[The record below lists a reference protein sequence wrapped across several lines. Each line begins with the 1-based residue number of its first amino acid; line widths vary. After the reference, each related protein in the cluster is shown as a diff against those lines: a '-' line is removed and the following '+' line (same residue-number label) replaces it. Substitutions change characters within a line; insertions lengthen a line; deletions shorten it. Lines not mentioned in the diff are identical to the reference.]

1 MAEVVKISDI
11 VVPAD
16 RSRALDKNYAIV
28 LADGLERD
36 GLFHPIQVRRTPNAK
51 GGKFTLVSGLH
62 RLEAARNLGWAEI
75 EAKIVEANATEAL
88 RLEIEENL
96 RRYDLTVLDR
106 AHAVVEMRRL
116 WEEEH
121 GAIERGNPLL
131 KANSANLSE
140 LDNGDREVG
149 TFLASAADRI
159 GVSARAIER
168 LTFIAQKLVPE
179 LRLGLHGRAEA
190 DNQSALMNAA
200 KCEPKHQKAAA
211 AKLKAEPTLS
221 LAEALEATTDMPK
234 PVRDEQTVFYSR
246 AYDTFHRM
254 NPPSRKKLLIELG
267 VPEDIA
273 AKISRRKA
281 KGGDDA

>member
-1 MAEVVKISDI
+1 MAEQIKISDI
-11 VVPAD
+11 HVPED
-16 RSRALDKNYAIV
+16 RSRKLDRNYAVV
-28 LADGLERD
+28 LADGFQRD
-36 GLFHPIQVRRTPNAK
+36 GQFQAIGVRRTPNGK
-51 GGKFTLVSGLH
+51 KKFTLVFGEH
-62 RLEAARNLGWAEI
+62 RLEAGRILNWLEI
-75 EAKIVEANATEAL
+75 EAKIVEADAKVAR

-106 AHAVVEMRRL
+106 AHAVTELRRL
-116 WEEEH
+116 WEEEN
-121 GAIERGNPLL
+121 GAIKRGNPQ
-131 KANSANLSE
+131 
-140 LDNGDREVG
+140 LDQVDPINEGDREVG

-159 GVSARAIER
+159 GVSEPAIKR

-190 DNQSALMNAA
+190 DNQSALLNAA
-200 KCEPKHQKAAA
+200 KCGPTHQRAAA
-211 AKLKAEPTLS
+211 AKLKAEPALS

-234 PVRDEQTVFYSR
+234 PERDEQTVFYSR

>member
-1 MAEVVKISDI
+1 MAEFIKISDI
-11 VVPAD
+11 AIPAD
-16 RSRALDKNYAIV
+16 RSRALDKNYSIV

-62 RLEAARNLGWAEI
+62 RLDAARNLGWAEI

-116 WEEEH
+116 WEEENGPIEH
-121 GAIERGNPLL
+121 GGDRRSKDQVDPL
-131 KANSANLSE
+131 N
-140 LDNGDREVG
+140 DGDREVG

-159 GVSARAIER
+159 GVSEPAIKR

-179 LRLGLHGRAEA
+179 LRVGLHGRAEA

-200 KCEPKHQKAAA
+200 KCAPKHQKAAA
-211 AKLKAEPTLS
+211 VKLKAEPALS

-234 PVRDEQTVFYSR
+234 PARDEQTVFYSR

-254 NPPSRKKLLIELG
+254 SPPNRKKLLIELG